1 MRKID
6 WIVIILILLLSLFT
20 LKDLAKPGF
29 FTSHDGPHQIVRFY
43 YFDQALRDGQIPPRW
58 AGGLLYGYGYPL
70 FIFSYHLPWFISE
83 IVHFLGLSI
92 IDSVKATFFIA
103 YFISGITMYIFQ
115 KESFGRFPAFV
126 GTFLYLIAP
135 FRFSNIFVRAAS
147 GDATAFIF
155 PPLLFLALK
164 KIKEKKALNPLWIS
178 IGAFSYAGLLLSHAM
193 IFVLYSI
200 VILLYILWNL
210 LFGVQRNSL
219 YQFTFVILFGLG
231 LGSYYLIPSLV
242 EKNITRFT
250 HVMNMFFTGSTFV
263 DLHSLIYSKWGYG
276 MINAQEGGMSL
287 QIGMA
292 QWIVV
297 IICSFYLIKKVVN
310 RNILK
315 NIQKN
320 NEILFHFLLFII
332 LIGSMLKISF
342 PFWKLLSNIMV
353 IDFTWRVLAIV
364 IFVISILGGYI
375 VKNSRFSFFMGMI
388 LIVIAIYT
396 NRNHIHINQSL
407 DWPLEFFLKLEKTT
421 NTFDEYMPTWVND
434 SQISENKPKIMVGN
448 KDSLINIK
456 ENRSNLLTF
465 EVNTTE
471 KDNVRINTIY
481 YPGWEV
487 YTDGVDM
494 NVEKNPG
501 NYMEFP
507 VNKGSHTIIAQFKE
521 TPIRQISNFIS
532 LGSFGILIIALMKLK
547 RV

>member
-1 MRKID
+1 MKKID
-6 WIVIILILLLSLFT
+6 WIVVILIFLLSLFV

-58 AGGLLYGYGYPL
+58 AGGLLYGFGYPL

-83 IVHFLGLSI
+83 LVHFFGLSI
-92 IDSVKATFFIA
+92 IDSVKATFFIT
-103 YFISGITMYIFQ
+103 YFLSGITMYIFQ
-115 KESFGRFPAFV
+115 RELFGRFPAFI
-126 GTFLYLIAP
+126 GTLLYLIAP

-164 KIKEKKALNPLWIS
+164 KIKKTKSLNPLWVS

-200 VILLYILWNL
+200 VIFLYMLWNL
-210 LFGVQRNSL
+210 LFRVKRTSI

-263 DLHSLIYSKWGYG
+263 NLQSLIYSKWGYG

-287 QIGMA
+287 QIGIA

-297 IICSFYLIKKVVN
+297 ILCSFYLIKKIVN
-310 RNILK
+310 KNILK
-315 NIQKN
+315 NIQQN
-320 NEILFHFLLFII
+320 NEIIFYFLLFFI
-332 LIGSMLKISF
+332 LIGSMVKVSF

-364 IFVISILGGYI
+364 VFVISILGGYI
-375 VKNSRFSFFMGMI
+375 VKNSRFSFFAGMI
-388 LIVIAIYT
+388 FIVIAIYS

-407 DWPLEFFLKLEKTT
+407 DWPLEFYLKLEKTT
-421 NTFDEYMPTWVND
+421 NSFDEYMPTWVND
-434 SQISENKPKIMVGN
+434 SQISENKPKIMVNN
-448 KDSLINIK
+448 KDSLITIK
-456 ENRSNLLTF
+456 ESRSNLLTF

-481 YPGWEV
+481 YPGWKV
-487 YTDGVDM
+487 YNDGVDV

-532 LGSFGILIIALMKLK
+532 FVSFVILIIALRKLK
-547 RV
+547 KA